1 MYGCSLLA
9 GSRGLDP
16 LCGTDSSLI
25 KASESD
31 WARQGKKVILGA
43 TIIQALFL
51 FAVDNKVDFVER
63 PLNGIAGKHVANL
76 CCGDTLG
83 WFTAMHAHEKID
95 EQVRDVAR
103 QQWAAA
109 FWDVAEE
116 LWGGGE

>member
-1 MYGCSLLA
+1 M
-9 GSRGLDP
+9 
-16 LCGTDSSLI
+16 
-25 KASESD
+25 
-31 WARQGKKVILGA
+31 LGA
-43 TIIQALFL
+43 TIIQALFF
-51 FAVDNKVDFVER
+51 FAVDSKVDFVER

-83 WFTAMHAHEKID
+83 WFTAVHAHEKID

-116 LWGGGE
+116 LWGGGEEEGGMLARGKLI

>member
-1 MYGCSLLA
+1 M
-9 GSRGLDP
+9 
-16 LCGTDSSLI
+16 
-25 KASESD
+25 
-31 WARQGKKVILGA
+31 LGA
-43 TIIQALFL
+43 TIIQALFF

-83 WFTAMHAHEKID
+83 WFTAVHAHEKID

-116 LWGGGE
+116 LWGGGEEEGGMLARGKLIYVECKQHTAPTLTSTAPAPG